1 MTFRVGHGFDVH
13 AFEDGRPL
21 MLGCIL
27 IDDARGL
34 GGHSDADVVAH
45 AVADALL
52 GAAAAGDLGQSFPAT
67 PEWRDASGARILA
80 GAAQEVASAG
90 WRVGNVDVTI
100 VAEAPKLAPY
110 REAMR
115 GAVAAALGLDR
126 GSVSIKATTTD
137 GLGFTGRGEGIACY
151 AVALLTGG

>member
-1 MTFRVGHGFDVH
+1 MNFRVGHGFDVH
-13 AFEDGRPL
+13 AFEEGRPL
-21 MLGCIL
+21 MLGCVL
-27 IDDARGL
+27 VEGSPGL

-45 AVADALL
+45 ALADALL

-67 PEWRDASGARILA
+67 PEWRDAPGSKILA
-80 GAAQEVASAG
+80 GAAREVTSAG
-90 WRVGNVDVTI
+90 WRIGNVDVTI

-115 GAVAAALGLDR
+115 SAVATALGIDT

>member
-1 MTFRVGHGFDVH
+1 MNLRVGHGFDVH
-13 AFEDGRPL
+13 AFEEGRPL
-21 MLGCIL
+21 MLGCVL
-27 IDDARGL
+27 IEGAQGL

-52 GAAAAGDLGQSFPAT
+52 GAAATGDLGQSFPAT
-67 PEWRDASGARILA
+67 PEWRDAPGEKILA
-80 GAAQEVASAG
+80 GAAREVASAG
-90 WRVGNVDVTI
+90 WRIGNVDVTI

-115 GAVAAALGLDR
+115 GAVASALGLDR